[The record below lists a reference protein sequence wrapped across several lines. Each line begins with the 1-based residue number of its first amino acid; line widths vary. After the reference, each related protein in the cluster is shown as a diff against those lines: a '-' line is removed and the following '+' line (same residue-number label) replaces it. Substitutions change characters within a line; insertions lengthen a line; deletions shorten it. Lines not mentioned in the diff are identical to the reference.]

1 MPRKKMVDPAA
12 LSVSELRH
20 LLVTKEKMEK
30 LEERRSALAKE
41 LAAVESEMKKISAAP
56 AGKSLRKKSTAKKK
70 KVGRPAK
77 KASAKKKVGR
87 PAKKAAAKKKVGR
100 PAKKVAAKKKVGRP
114 AGKVGRPA
122 KKVAAKAPRVT
133 VESVVA
139 DLIRGNGSPMSFQ
152 EIFAEIT
159 KQKLIKTK
167 SKNFANVLRR
177 TLSTSKALKRVSR
190 GVYNVK

>member
-77 KASAKKKVGR
+77 KAS
-87 PAKKAAAKKKVGR
+87 AKKKVGR

>member
-20 LLVTKEKMEK
+20 LLVTKEKMVK

-41 LAAVESEMKKISAAP
+41 LAAVESEMKKLSAAP
-56 AGKSLRKKSTAKKK
+56 AGKSLRKKSVAK
-70 KVGRPAK
+70 KVGRPGK
-77 KASAKKKVGR
+77 KAKAGKVGR
-87 PAKKAAAKKKVGR
+87 PAKKAAARKMGR
-100 PAKKVAAKKKVGRP
+100 PAKKVAAKKVGRP

-122 KKVAAKAPRVT
+122 KNVAAKAPRVT